1 MTTAIL
7 AISDWPRSETA
18 PPRAWR
24 PDWRRLVGATIVA
37 GGLLH
42 LAALAGQSVAA
53 FLGAHA
59 DVRAATFASLLAG
72 AATGLGALPLLVL
85 SRISERT
92 RDGALGFGAGVML
105 AAAAFSLLLPAIEM
119 AGRSGALT
127 VALGFL
133 AGGVFLTLCD
143 RLLPHRH
150 LSGDAH
156 GIGAENVRR
165 VWLFVFAMALHN
177 LPEGLA
183 VGVAYTDPEA
193 TAAPALAFGIG
204 IQNMPEGLVT
214 ALALMGAGYG
224 RIAAVALATG
234 TGLLEPVAAAFG
246 SALVAGTAPLLPPA
260 MAFAAGAMVFV
271 VSHEIIP
278 ESHRRGHETHATVGV
293 MVGFALMM
301 VLDTAFGG
309 DASI

>member
-1 MTTAIL
+1 M
-7 AISDWPRSETA
+7 
-18 PPRAWR
+18 
-24 PDWRRLVGATIVA
+24 LVG
-37 GGLLH
+37 
-42 LAALAGQSVAA
+42 QSFAA
-53 FLGAHA
+53 FLTAYP
-59 DVRAATFASLLAG
+59 DVRDAAFASLLAG
-72 AATGLGALPLLVL
+72 AATGLGALPLLFL
-85 SRISERT
+85 SRVSDRL
-92 RDGALGFGAGVML
+92 RDTALGFGAGVML

-119 AGRSGALT
+119 VGKSGTPT
-127 VALGFL
+127 VALGLL
-133 AGGVFLTLCD
+133 AGGAFLMVCD

-150 LSGDAH
+150 LGGDAH
-156 GIGAENVRR
+156 GIGTENVRR

-183 VGVAYTDPEA
+183 VGVAYTDPDA
-193 TAAPALAFGIG
+193 TAAAALAFGIG

-224 RIAAVALATG
+224 RVAAVALATG

-293 MVGFALMM
+293 LIGFALMM
-301 VLDTAFGG
+301 VLDTAFG
-309 DASI
+309 